1 MHSPSSLNPVSL
13 HGLMLFMIYC
23 TQVVPSAA
31 AIYSMIILAT
41 LITTAMGDAS
51 QFIVVDLVCVS

>member
-1 MHSPSSLNPVSL
+1 MHSRPSLNLVGL
-13 HGLMLFMIYC
+13 HESRPFLIHR
-23 TQVVPSAA
+23 TQVLPSIA

-41 LITTAMGDAS
+41 LITTAMGDTS